1 MTFERA
7 FMKIKTILKFCLT
20 STVLLAFIA
29 ALPFL
34 IYLYVLPYA
43 VSNPKV
49 INYAQNIVE
58 KAYPDT
64 KLEIK
69 TPYLKT
75 SLSPEVK
82 FGVEELSISTTKSP
96 KIFIVENF
104 DTDLSLKE
112 IIKKKNVIINFVD
125 ADSIFV
131 DVNKFLALPFFKQ
144 EQKTQKSEYSVDIF
158 HSTLDVKNLD
168 ILYDI
173 DKKTK
178 MKLNAKNFGI
188 IPQNADKKI
197 TYNANLF
204 ITKGTE
210 TIKLSAIDDGNIYL
224 KNNEKII
231 IKNSKILVERG
242 NKAKSIVNLKGFVDS
257 KYNYSVNLRAKNFQI
272 PEVLSLLD
280 TQIIENNIGEQLV
293 YFKDISGNFDFDVS
307 ADNKNMNGSVK
318 LNKLRFKLIP
328 LMDLPIL
335 LTNGDVKFDNYKID
349 LKNFKG
355 YYNDKP
361 ANKMDFGGTV
371 KDYLKTIDT
380 DLTGNAIVADDF
392 AKNYLS
398 KMINYP
404 IRITGK
410 ADTRVMLKSKNNKID
425 LTWLYMFKKGN
436 GFVIDGEESVMN
448 DDANRVLAA
457 KMHFEDMLLNIKSL
471 DYFAD
476 RGTVDGKKLKPINIV
491 SMNGNIDFSNG
502 QTFVKDFGFSL
513 PKPMPSGFINML
525 LKEKLFKN
533 GNFSGN
539 MRIIYTGKY
548 PVLEGSMKVDKVAIP
563 AQRLFIKS
571 GEFTAKNNLINIK
584 SDGRY
589 RRSKYDLDGSI
600 VNEIKFPIVVKNIT
614 LNLDNIDIEK
624 YLQAF
629 NAQQPT
635 QVSDNVQAEIARS
648 IEQGGDDVD
657 AEANAQAFD
666 LANLIVENGVLKVA
680 KGFYKGIN
688 FSDVI
693 ATMSLDK
700 NSFLKITSNKFNIA
714 EGISTAKIDC
724 DLKNHKYA
732 VRLGV
737 KDVNSDI
744 IAASLLN
751 LSKEIQGKAMG
762 LIELNTDD
770 SLKLNGRI
778 QFRVDEGIIGKVG
791 LIEYVMKV
799 AAIFRNPVTMVSPS
813 IVSDLVSIPEGSFDI
828 IKGDLRIKD
837 NVVYPLMIRSTA
849 PQLSSYIIGTYNLE
863 NQDAAL
869 RIYTKFS
876 NRKKGPFGF
885 LRNLSL
891 NALSNHIPM
900 SGNNDINYYSAEISQ
915 IPPIDADEKDCQIFL
930 TKVDGD
936 IEHNNFISSLKKL
949 K

>member
-1 MTFERA
+1 
-7 FMKIKTILKFCLT
+7 MKIKYLKNIVKFLII

-29 ALPFL
+29 SLPFVL
-34 IYLYVLPYA
+34 YLYVLPNV
-43 VSNPKV
+43 VSNPKA
-49 INYAQNIVE
+49 INYVKNIVE

-64 KLEIK
+64 VLDIK
-69 TPYLKT
+69 NPHLKT
-75 SLSPEVK
+75 SLSPYLN
-82 FGVEELSISTTKSP
+82 FGVEDFRISTKNSP
-96 KIFIVENF
+96 KIFIVQKF
-104 DTDLSLKE
+104 DTDISLKE
-112 IIKKKNVIINFVD
+112 ILKKKNIIINSVS
-125 ADSIFV
+125 ADNIFI
-131 DVNKFLALPFFKQ
+131 DVNKFLSLSFFKQ
-144 EQKTQKSEYSVDIF
+144 NPKTQKSEYSVDIF
-158 HSTLDVKNLD
+158 HSTLKVKKLEV
-168 ILYDI
+168 LYAVDN
-173 DKKTK
+173 KTK
-178 MKLNAKNFGI
+178 VNLNAKNFGI
-188 IPQNADKKI
+188 IPQKNDKRVVYNVNLYIKKGAD
-197 TYNANLF
+197 
-204 ITKGTE
+204 
-210 TIKLSAIDDGNIYL
+210 AIRLYAEDNDKVLL
-224 KNNEKII
+224 KNNDKIVI
-231 IKNSKILVERG
+231 ENAKVLVERG
-242 NKAKSIVNLKGFVDS
+242 NKNFSIVNLKGFVDS
-257 KYNYSVNLRAKNFQI
+257 KYNYTFNIHSKNFQI
-272 PEVLSLLD
+272 PEVLSLLN
-280 TQIIENNIGEQLV
+280 TQIVENNIGEQIV
-293 YFKDISGNFDFDVS
+293 YFKNIAGNFDFDIN
-307 ADNKNMNGSVK
+307 ANNKNLYGSVK

-335 LTNGDVKFDNYKID
+335 LTSGDVKFDNNKIE

-361 ANKMDFGGTV
+361 ANKMDFEGTV

-380 DLTGNAIVADDF
+380 NLTGNAIVADDF

-436 GFVIDGEESVMN
+436 GFVIDGDESVMN

-457 KMHFEDMLLNIKSL
+457 KMHFENMLLNIKSL

-476 RGTVDGKKLKPINIV
+476 RGIVDGQKTKPINIV
-491 SMNGNIDFSNG
+491 SMNGNIDFSDG
-502 QTFVKDFGFSL
+502 KTFVKDFGFSL

-533 GNFSGN
+533 GSFSGN

-548 PVLEGSMKVDKVAIP
+548 PVLDGSMKVDKVAIP

-571 GEFTAKNNLINIK
+571 GEFSAKDRLISLK
-584 SDGRY
+584 SNGRY
-589 RRSKYDLDGSI
+589 RRSKYDLDGTI
-600 VNEIKFPIVVKNIT
+600 VNEIRFPIVVKNIT

-629 NAQQPT
+629 NEQQPT
-635 QVSDNVQAEIARS
+635 QAADNVQAEIARS

-657 AEANAQAFD
+657 ADANAQTFD
-666 LANLIVENGVLKVA
+666 LANLIVEEGVLKVA

-700 NSFLKITSNKFNIA
+700 NSFLKIVSNKFNIA
-714 EGISTAKIDC
+714 EGISTAKVDC

-744 IAASLLN
+744 IATSLLN

-828 IKGDLRIKD
+828 IKGDLKIKD

-876 NRKKGPFGF
+876 NRKKGALGF

-891 NALSNHIPM
+891 NALSNRIPL
-900 SGNNDINYYSAEISQ
+900 SGNNDINYYSSEISQ
-915 IPPIDADEKDCQIFL
+915 IPPIEADEKDCQIFL